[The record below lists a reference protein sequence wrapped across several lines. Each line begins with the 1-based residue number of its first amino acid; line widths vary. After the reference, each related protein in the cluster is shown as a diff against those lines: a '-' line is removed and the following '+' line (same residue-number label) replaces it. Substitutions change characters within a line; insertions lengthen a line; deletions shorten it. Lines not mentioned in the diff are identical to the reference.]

1 MRDTVPSDQTII
13 GDGETP
19 EDRFAS
25 AWRDGS
31 PPPPLTEFLP
41 REGDEG
47 YLATLERLIQVEIEQ
62 SWRRSL
68 SEPSAHPQ
76 WLEDYL
82 ARFPAL
88 RTPAAIVRLAQV
100 EFVARTRFGDPPAAD
115 SYVARFPDYV
125 TPGVAEEFV
134 TAAAN
139 SHSPREQASTAENLG
154 ALGDYK
160 LLDRIGEGGMG
171 IVYRA
176 VQPGAD
182 RVVALKVI
190 RSSVTS
196 AGEVFRRKAE
206 TRFRNEIH
214 AAARLEHENII
225 PVYDVGMVG
234 ELMYFAMRFVDGRSL
249 NELVKQGPLEN
260 RQAATW
266 MAGVARG
273 VAEAH
278 RCGILHRDLKPHNVM
293 IDART
298 DQPMVADFG
307 LAKLLDTDDQLTKTG
322 ETIGTP
328 SYMPPEQISDASN
341 VDARG
346 DVYSLGA
353 TLYHLLSGRP
363 PFQAANT
370 LGTMR
375 QVLYDEAVPPKR
387 LNSLV
392 DADLET
398 ISLKCLQK
406 EPVRRYQSAREFLD
420 DLERYLRGEPILARP
435 IGRIERLDRWRRR
448 NPVEAGLT
456 AAAIVLAG
464 AALAATTIGY
474 RNTKA
479 ALAEAEQNLAMA
491 KSAVDGL
498 YTEVSEIDLQN
509 QPGLQPLKQTLLVKA
524 LDYYRRLLERN
535 RRDPRLTSEMADS
548 HFRVGTITEEVKSVS
563 EALPHY
569 QAAADIQRS
578 LLQKTP
584 DDVAVAERLSDSLN
598 ALGRGH
604 QRLEKFDDA
613 QAAFEE
619 SRTLREKLATSSP
632 GDREYQRK
640 LANAIM
646 NSGLLKARRSHLDG
660 AAADYA
666 RAQSIRE
673 SLLDQ
678 SIDEAVARDF
688 ARGAY
693 NQGAL
698 ARQREQLGDAT
709 GKLQTAIKWFGKL
722 VVEHPENLSDRFQLA
737 VASVLHGDLLALQN
751 DHAGAFVAYAASRD
765 VLQKLVSE
773 NPQVVIYRERF
784 ATQTIGEAR
793 LRIRLATEEIEKN
806 SGDAANA
813 EMHLTTTETLLAS
826 GASALAGA
834 IASEPE
840 RAGPRHDLAVI
851 CQLEGEIQLLRMDV
865 PGAKAAWQRGLDTLA
880 PLKSQ
885 FDRNPDC
892 ELQWETLQECL
903 KLLGETSEP
912 PAQKPD
918 F

>member
-1 MRDTVPSDQTII
+1 VSDTVPSDQTTII

-41 REGDEG
+41 QVGDEG

-68 SEPSAHPQ
+68 RDPSAHPQ

-82 ARFPAL
+82 SRFPAL
-88 RTPAAIVRLAQV
+88 RTPEAIVRLAER
-100 EFVARTRFGDPPAAD
+100 EFVARTRFGDPPSAD

-125 TPGVAEEFV
+125 TTDVAAELV
-134 TAAAN
+134 AAARKP
-139 SHSPREQASTAENLG
+139 HAGREQTSAAEDLG
-154 ALGDYK
+154 SLGNYK
-160 LLDRIGEGGMG
+160 LLEQIGEGGMG

-176 VQPGAD
+176 MQPGAD
-182 RVVALKVI
+182 RIVALKVI

-196 AGEVFRRKAE
+196 AGEAFRKKAE

-214 AAARLEHENII
+214 AAAKLEHENII
-225 PVYDVGMVG
+225 PVYDAGMVG

-249 NELVKQGPLEN
+249 NELVKQGPIDN
-260 RQAATW
+260 RQAASY

-278 RCGILHRDLKPHNVM
+278 RCGILHRDLKPQNVM

-322 ETIGTP
+322 ETLGTP
-328 SYMPPEQISDASN
+328 SYMPPEQISDAAK

-406 EPVRRYQSAREFLD
+406 EPARRYQSAQEFLD

-435 IGRIERLDRWRRR
+435 IGRLERLDRWRRR
-448 NPVEAGLT
+448 NPLEAGLT
-456 AAAIVLAG
+456 AAAIALAG

-474 RNTKA
+474 RNTRA
-479 ALAEAEQNLAMA
+479 ALREAEQNLAMA

-509 QPGLQPLKQTLLVKA
+509 QPGLQPLKQTLLLKA

-535 RRDPRLTSEMADS
+535 QRDARLTAELADS
-548 HFRVGTITEEVKSVS
+548 HFRVGAITEEVKSVS

-569 QAAADIQRS
+569 QTAADTQKS
-578 LLQKTP
+578 LLEESPGDLALIEK
-584 DDVAVAERLSDSLN
+584 LSDSFN
-598 ALGRGH
+598 AIGRGD
-604 QRLEKFDDA
+604 QRLEKFDLA
-613 QAAFEE
+613 QAAYDE
-619 SRTLREKLATSSP
+619 SRALRERLVAQSP

-646 NSGLLKARRSHLDG
+646 NSGLLKVRRGNPDG
-660 AAADYA
+660 AVADYA
-666 RAQSIRE
+666 RAQAIRQ
-673 SLLDQ
+673 SLLNQ

-698 ARQREQLGDAT
+698 AQQLQRT
-709 GKLQTAIKWFGKL
+709 GEAAGHLQTAIEWFEK
-722 VVEHPENLSDRFQLA
+722 VVARHPESLSDRFQLA
-737 VASVLHGDLLALQN
+737 VASVLYGDLLALQS
-751 DHAGAFVAYAASRD
+751 DHARAFEAYAASRD

-773 NPQVVIYRERF
+773 NPQVVSYRERL
-784 ATQTIGEAR
+784 ATQAIGEAR
-793 LRIRLATEEIEKN
+793 LRIRLATEGLEQKTV
-806 SGDAANA
+806 DAVEASL
-813 EMHLTTTETLLAS
+813 HLATTEALLVA
-826 GASALAGA
+826 GASALAVA
-834 IASEPE
+834 ISSEPE

-851 CQLEGEIQLLRMDV
+851 CQLQGEVKLLQMDV
-865 PGAKAAWQRGLDTLA
+865 PAAKGAWQRGLEALA
-880 PLKSQ
+880 PLQSQ
-885 FDRNPDC
+885 FGRNPDC
-892 ELQWETLQECL
+892 ELQWQTLQECL
-903 KLLGETSEP
+903 KLLDETSE
-912 PAQKPD
+912 
-918 F
+918 